1 VRFLVLD
8 AYPGEG
14 RAALAEA
21 GATPA
26 GELYARMLQRLAKGA
41 GVDLCFPADAD
52 DGLPR
57 GVALRDY
64 DGMVWTGSSLTI
76 HDERDRRVRR
86 QVELARAAYEAGVP
100 AFGSCWAAQLAV
112 TAAGG
117 ACAPNPKGREFGVA
131 RKVRL
136 TDEGQVHPLFA
147 GKPSVFDSYTSHQ
160 DEIVTL
166 PPGGR
171 RLAGN
176 RFSHVQAVDV
186 HHANGRF
193 WAVQYHPEYD
203 LHEVARLC
211 QLRSAELVK
220 QGTFRDVGAAVD
232 YIDRLETLH
241 ADSTRQDLAF
251 LLGLD
256 EDVLDPEQRQLE
268 VGNWLRYQLHLPG

>member
-1 VRFLVLD
+1 MLD
-8 AYPGEG
+8 AYPAEG
-14 RAALAEA
+14 RAALSDV

-26 GELYARMLQRLAKGA
+26 GELYARMLQRLARDA
-41 GVDLCFPADAD
+41 RVDIRFPADAD
-52 DGLPR
+52 DALPA
-57 GVALRDY
+57 GVALGDY

-76 HDERDRRVRR
+76 HDERNPRVRR
-86 QVELARAAYEAGVP
+86 QVELARAGYRAGVP

-136 TDEGQVHPLFA
+136 TDEGLAHPLFE

-160 DEIVTL
+160 DEIVRL

-176 RFSHVQAVDV
+176 RFSRIQAVDV
-186 HHANGRF
+186 EHAKGRF

-211 QLRSAELVK
+211 RLRSDELVK
-220 QGTFRDVGAAVD
+220 QGTFRDANAAND
-232 YIDRLETLH
+232 YIERLETLH
-241 ADSTRQDLAF
+241 ANPGRKDLAF

-256 EDVLDPEQRQLE
+256 EDLLDADERQLE
-268 VGNWLRYQLHLPG
+268 VSNWLHHQLHAPR